1 MPRNSSRVDKVVRA
15 LRERAKELTCLY
27 QIEEILRD
35 FDAKLPMIFERII
48 ETIPPGWQYP
58 EVCQVKLVYY
68 QRVYSSPH
76 HQATEWTLSAPIES
90 VDATVGSLEVSYSK
104 ARPLEDEG
112 PFLKEERK
120 LINTIADRI
129 SHFLAYRR
137 LRTAYS
143 KIKPDSDLS
152 KGESNEQSR
161 SVVDLLFHTDSRLF
175 ARIARRMLNHL
186 YTSGIVESESV
197 LRQLGAGSGSQAPDE
212 TGDNRPTE
220 RKNEPDLM
228 SLGREVFELAFSHLS
243 DQEILR
249 KIQKW
254 MQEDRASSLIKCLN
268 DPKSTLDEIADQLRR
283 FRQLPGSDERELPES
298 ALRNIRVQLI
308 MILMSSQMDFVRA
321 AKEIVTLEDFYEL
334 FSTLIFSVG
343 SRGRLGGKG
352 SGIFIAQK
360 ILQKA
365 AQNDPELGQV
375 KTPKTYYLTTDGLH
389 QFIHYNDLEDVLEQ
403 KYKDIEQVR
412 IEYPQIVEIFKNAK
426 FPPDITE
433 KLSVVLDDFG
443 KSPLIVRSSSLLED
457 QLGTAFSGKYKSFF
471 LGNQGTKANRLEALF
486 DAIAEIYASAFSPDP
501 IEYRKDHDLLDFQE
515 EMGVL
520 LEKVVGCKVNKY
532 FLPAFAGVA
541 FSRNEFRWSPRIR
554 PEDGLLRMVPGLG
567 TRAVDRLADDYPV
580 LVSPGQPDLR
590 VNVTQEE
597 VIRYSPN
604 MMDVI
609 NLETNSFETINF
621 ADFVNDFGDEFK
633 AMPQV
638 VSVLDHGQL
647 RPVSL
652 VDLDLENRKPVATF
666 EGLFKQT
673 NFLGQVR
680 KMLAVVEVQL
690 GMPVDIEFAS
700 DGRDLFLLQCRPQS
714 YAKHRRP
721 VPIPKDI
728 PESAIVFS
736 ANRFISNGHVPDLL
750 YVVYVDPARYSL
762 IEEKEDLLKIGD
774 AIGKLNT
781 LLPRKQFILMGP
793 GRWGSRGDI
802 KLGVSVKYSDI
813 NNTAVLVEIARKKG
827 NYVPELSFGTHF
839 FQDLVESDIY
849 YLPLYPDD
857 EGIVFNERILC
868 ESLNVLPD
876 LLPECEHL
884 QDVIRVIDVPKSAR
898 GKVLHVFMNAELK
911 EAVGVLS
918 RPAAKLVPAGRN
930 RVYSLGPMSTE
941 HWRWRKRM
949 AESIAREVDQERFG
963 IKAFYVFGSTEN
975 GTAGP
980 GSDIDLLIHSDGS
993 EEREEQLLKWLEGW
1007 SLCLDELNYQKTG
1020 YRSGGLLDVHL
1031 ITDEDIRRKTS
1042 YARMIDAVAEPAAE
1056 LPLTGK
1062 NSDP

>member
-1 MPRNSSRVDKVVRA
+1 MSTKSNRVDQVVRA
-15 LRERAKELTCLY
+15 LREHAKELTCLY
-27 QIEEILRD
+27 QIEEILRH
-35 FDAKLPMIFERII
+35 FDTKLSTIFERII
-48 ETIPPGWQYP
+48 ETIPFGWQYP
-58 EVCQVKLVYY
+58 ESCQVRLVYY
-68 QRVYSSPH
+68 KRTYSSPEY
-76 HQATEWTLSAPIES
+76 QKTEWTLTAPLEAGDSAI
-90 VDATVGSLEVSYSK
+90 GSLEVSYSK
-104 ARPLEDEG
+104 PYPQEDEG

-137 LRTAYS
+137 LRIAYS
-143 KIKPDSDLS
+143 GINSSPDSS

-161 SVVDLLFHTDSRLF
+161 SVVDLLFHTDSKLF
-175 ARIARRMLNHL
+175 ERIARRMLNYL
-186 YTSGIVESESV
+186 YTSGLVESDNV
-197 LRQLGAGSGSQAPDE
+197 LRQLGTGSASQGPDE

-220 RKNEPDLM
+220 KRGEPNLVG
-228 SLGREVFELAFSHLS
+228 LGKEAFELAFNHLT
-243 DQEILR
+243 DKEILK

-254 MQEDRASSLIKCLN
+254 MQEDRASSLIKSLN

-283 FRQLPGSDERELPES
+283 FRQFPGSNERELPEY

-334 FSTLIFSVG
+334 FSTIIFSVG

-352 SGIFIAQK
+352 SGLFIAHK

-365 AQNDPELGQV
+365 AQIDLELGQI
-375 KTPKTYYLTTDGLH
+375 KTPETYYVTTDGLH

-433 KLSVVLDDFG
+433 KLSVVLDKFG

-471 LGNQGTKANRLEALF
+471 LGNQGTKTQRLEALF
-486 DAIAEIYASAFSPDP
+486 GAIAEIYASAFAPDP

-520 LEKVVGCKVNKY
+520 VEKVVGRKVGPY

-597 VIRYSPN
+597 VVRYSPN
-604 MMDVI
+604 MIDVI
-609 NLETNSFETINF
+609 NLETNSFESVKF
-621 ADFVNDFGDEFK
+621 ADFIGEFGDKFE
-633 AMPQV
+633 ATPQI
-638 VSVLDHGQL
+638 VSVLEHGQL
-647 RPVSL
+647 RPFSMM
-652 VDLDLENRKPVATF
+652 DIDFNDRTPVATF
-666 EGLFKQT
+666 EGLFKNT
-673 NFLGQVR
+673 SFATQVR
-680 KMLAVVEVQL
+680 KMLSAVQDQL
-690 GMPVDIEFAS
+690 GIPVDIEFAF
-700 DGRDLFLLQCRPQS
+700 DGRDLYLLQCRPQS
-714 YAKHRRP
+714 YAKHRKP
-721 VPIPKDI
+721 ASIPKDL
-728 PESAIVFS
+728 PENAIVFS
-736 ANRFISNGHVPDLL
+736 ANRYISNGQVSDLL
-750 YVVYVDPARYSL
+750 YIVYVDPAQYSL
-762 IEEKEDLLKIGD
+762 IESKEDLVKIGET
-774 AIGKLNT
+774 IGKLNT
-781 LLPRKQFILMGP
+781 LLPRRQFILMGP

-813 NNTAVLVEIARKKG
+813 NNTAVLAEIARKKG

-857 EGIVFNERILC
+857 EGTVFNTRLLC
-868 ESLNVLPD
+868 ESGNVLPD
-876 LLPECEHL
+876 LLPEYKHL
-884 QDVIRVIDVPKSAR
+884 KSVVRVIDVPKSAH
-898 GKVLHVFMNAELK
+898 GKVMHVFMNAELK

-918 RPAAKLVPAGRN
+918 RPAAKQAPLSQRKELA
-930 RVYSLGPMSTE
+930 SEPMSAE
-941 HWRWRKRM
+941 HWLWRRRM
-949 AESIAREVDQERFG
+949 AESIAREVDQDRFG
-963 IKAFYVFGSTEN
+963 IKALYLFGSTGN

-980 GSDIDLLIHSDGS
+980 GSDIDLLVHSDGNK
-993 EEREEQLLKWLEGW
+993 ERQEQLLKWLEGW

-1020 YRSGGLLDVHL
+1020 YRSGGLLDIHFM
-1031 ITDEDIRRKTS
+1031 TDEDIRRDTS
-1042 YARMIDAVAEPAAE
+1042 YARMIDAVTDPATQ
-1056 LPLTGK
+1056 LPLTHRK
-1062 NSDP
+1062 RVS